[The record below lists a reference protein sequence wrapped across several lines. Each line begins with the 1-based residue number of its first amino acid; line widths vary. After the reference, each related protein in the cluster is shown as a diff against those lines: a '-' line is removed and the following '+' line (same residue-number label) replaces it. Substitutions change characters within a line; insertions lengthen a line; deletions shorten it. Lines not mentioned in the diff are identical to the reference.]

1 MTTEKSAQTIF
12 TRSFWILCISSVLFM
27 SSFAMVIPE
36 LPEYLN
42 NMGGEQY
49 VGFIIG
55 LFTVSAAFSRLF
67 SGRLADKVGRIKIVL
82 FGTAITAICGGL
94 YIFTTTIFS
103 FLALRLFHGL
113 ATGFRPIGTSALMTD
128 LMPAHRRAEA
138 MGYLGVAGSLGMAA
152 GPALGSVLK
161 EEVSFDAMFI
171 TSSVLGV
178 VAFIMS
184 SLLPETLE
192 EREPLRWS
200 HLNIFKGQILDFGA
214 MPAFFVTLADSFAFG
229 VVITMSPMWVD
240 SLGFQYKGFFNFSF
254 ILSSIAMR
262 IFAGRSADRLGRE
275 TSILIGFILLII
287 GVTTIGFAESQFT
300 VLLGGLIYGLSIGIN
315 KPSIFAWTADLAS
328 PGKIGMAL
336 ATMLLALEIGI
347 GGGSFI
353 SGEIY
358 SGEVSRIP
366 YTFWLA
372 AAFSVFGLI
381 YIYVFRR
388 HQKHLKT

>member
-1 MTTEKSAQTIF
+1 
-12 TRSFWILCISSVLFM
+12 M

-36 LPEYLN
+36 LPEYLSL
-42 NMGGEQY
+42 MGGEEY

-67 SGRLADKVGRIKIVL
+67 SGRLADKTGRVKIIL
-82 FGTAITAICGGL
+82 FGTAVTALCGGV

-103 FLALRLFHGL
+103 FLFLRLVHGL

-128 LMPAHRRAEA
+128 LMPPHRRGEA

-178 VAFIMS
+178 AAFILS
-184 SLLPETLE
+184 SMLPETLE
-192 EREPLRWS
+192 DREPLRWS

-240 SLGFQYKGFFNFSF
+240 HLGFQYKGLFNFSF
-254 ILSSIAMR
+254 IITSIAMR
-262 IFAGRSADRLGRE
+262 IFAGRASDRLGRE
-275 TSILIGFILLII
+275 KSISIGFVLLII
-287 GVTTIGFAESQFT
+287 GVSLIGFADSQFS
-300 VLLGGLIYGLSIGIN
+300 VLVGGLVYGLSIGIS
-315 KPSIFAWTADLAS
+315 KPSIFAWTADLAT

-347 GGGSFI
+347 GAGSFI
-353 SGEIY
+353 SGEMY
-358 SGEVSRIP
+358 GSRVENIP
-366 YTFWLA
+366 QTFWLA
-372 AAFSVFGLI
+372 ALLGLVGLI
-381 YIYVFRR
+381 YLLFFQRSKNKSKRIREMADKG
-388 HQKHLKT
+388 QS